1 VTTYQ
6 FDELFCGA
14 KNDALI
20 GVSGGTSIHF
30 FLRYANINKHLFD
43 AKKIIVIDER
53 DVCDTH
59 PESNYGR
66 ICSEFGNA
74 MSVTSVKRVYKE
86 NWVSINLDIVIM
98 GFGSDGHFAS
108 IFPCFD
114 QSKIDL
120 RVCSF
125 RTIVPVGTPY
135 CIRYSLSED
144 VIPSASEIVLLANSE
159 RKYQTI
165 DECKLGRL
173 PHTPL
178 ARLLARRD
186 DVQIVKPGAEF

>member
-1 VTTYQ
+1 MTTYQ

-14 KNDALI
+14 KNDSLI
-20 GVSGGTSIHF
+20 GVSGGTSIQF

-66 ICSEFGNA
+66 ICNEFGNA

-108 IFPCFD
+108 IFQCFD

-144 VIPSASEIVLLANSE
+144 VISSASKIVLLANSE

-173 PHTPL
+173 PHAPL

-186 DVQIVKPGAEF
+186 DVQIVKAWG

>member
-1 VTTYQ
+1 MTTYQ

-14 KNDALI
+14 KNDSLI
-20 GVSGGTSIHF
+20 GVSGGTSIQF

-66 ICSEFGNA
+66 ICNEFGNA

-144 VIPSASEIVLLANSE
+144 VISSASKIVLLANSE

-173 PHTPL
+173 PHAPL

-186 DVQIVKPGAEF
+186 DVQIVKAWG